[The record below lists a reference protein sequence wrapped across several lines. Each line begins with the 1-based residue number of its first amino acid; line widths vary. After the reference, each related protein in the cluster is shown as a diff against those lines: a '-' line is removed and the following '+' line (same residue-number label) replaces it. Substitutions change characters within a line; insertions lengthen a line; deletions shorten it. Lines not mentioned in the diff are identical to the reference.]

1 MGRVTMVMRDY
12 DGDKKQFS
20 VGVADTLASANFDA
34 NEAAAEAI
42 RDAVLAVTLG
52 NLAAYSWTVTT
63 TAPADSN
70 PSSPVAQTNIQW
82 LVTCIDA
89 VDGNRFTFSIP
100 TAEISDV
107 DLFLPNTSMADL
119 SEARWVALVDAL
131 EAAGRSPSNHAFT
144 VESIE
149 YRE

>member
-20 VGVADTLASANFDA
+20 IGVADTLASANFDA
-34 NEAAAEAI
+34 NETAAEAI
-42 RDAVLAVTLG
+42 RDAILGVTLG
-52 NLAAYSWTVTT
+52 NLASFSWTVRTDS
-63 TAPADSN
+63 PADTN

-89 VDGNRFTFSIP
+89 VDNNKFTFTIP
-100 TAEISDV
+100 TAEISDE
-107 DLFLPNTSMADL
+107 DLFETNSSSANL

-131 EAAGRSPSNHAFT
+131 EASGRSPSNHAFT